1 MVRNAA
7 KPMPDVIIR
16 QVVFESIDLIT
27 TARLNTVIIKMRKNA
42 VLVFFNNSFCADIVV
57 RYKCLI
63 KINKFYI
70 LFKLLLFFAVPSVRS
85 C

>member
-1 MVRNAA
+1 MVVMVRNAA

-57 RYKCLI
+57 RYEY
-63 KINKFYI
+63 FQ
-70 LFKLLLFFAVPSVRS
+70 
-85 C
+85 